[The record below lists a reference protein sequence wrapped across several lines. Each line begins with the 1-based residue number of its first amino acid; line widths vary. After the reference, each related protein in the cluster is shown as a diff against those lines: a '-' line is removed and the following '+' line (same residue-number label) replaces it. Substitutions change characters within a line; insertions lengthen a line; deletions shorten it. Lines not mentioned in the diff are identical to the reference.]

1 MDLKSLI
8 GTQKNFVFIGEAG
21 SGKSEIALNFAA
33 ELHALGEK
41 PVHFFDMDM
50 TKPLFR
56 SRDVE
61 ESLTATGI
69 HVHYQEQFYDAPTV
83 VGGVRLLLKDQEI
96 FTVLDV
102 GGDYIG
108 ARSIGGFQQ
117 ELNREDTAI
126 YYVLN
131 AFRPWSYDIEHIDE
145 TMGKILGVSHIKMEK
160 LHMVNNSNNGPQTT
174 AEEFLEGTKQLE
186 KAIAPY
192 ASILFSCVHDEL
204 YSQVARELSMPLLP
218 IKLYLTY
225 PWQPVS
231 MPIKK

>member
-8 GTQKNFVFIGEAG
+8 GTQKNFVFVGEAG
-21 SGKSEIALNFAA
+21 SGKSELALNFAA
-33 ELHALGEK
+33 QLHELGEK

-61 ESLTATGI
+61 DRLTATGI

-145 TMGKILGVSHIKMEK
+145 TMGKILGVSHIKLEK
-160 LHMVNNSNNGPQTT
+160 LNMVNNSNNGPQTT
-174 AEEFLEGTKQLE
+174 AEEFIKGTKRLE
-186 KAIAPY
+186 EALAPY
-192 ASILFSCVHDEL
+192 SNILFSSVKDEL

-218 IKLYLTY
+218 LKLYLTY
-225 PWQPVS
+225 PW
-231 MPIKK
+231 

>member
-8 GTQKNFVFIGEAG
+8 GTQKNFVFVGEAG
-21 SGKSEIALNFAA
+21 SGKSELALNFAA
-33 ELHALGEK
+33 QLHGLGER

-61 ESLTATGI
+61 DRLTATGI

-131 AFRPWSYDIEHIDE
+131 AFRPWSYDVEHIDE
-145 TMGKILGVSHIKMEK
+145 TMGKILGVSHIKLEK
-160 LHMVNNSNNGPQTT
+160 LNMVNNSNNGPQTT
-174 AEEFLEGTKQLE
+174 AEEFIKGTKRLE
-186 KAIAPY
+186 EALAPY
-192 ASILFSCVHDEL
+192 ASILFSSVKDEL
-204 YSQVARELSMPLLP
+204 YSQVAQELSMPLLP
-218 IKLYLTY
+218 LKLYLTY
-225 PWQPVS
+225 PW
-231 MPIKK
+231 

>member
-8 GTQKNFVFIGEAG
+8 GTQKNFVFIGE
-21 SGKSEIALNFAA
+21 
-33 ELHALGEK
+33 
-41 PVHFFDMDM
+41 VDMDM

-61 ESLTATGI
+61 DRLTATDI

-83 VGGVRLLLKDQEI
+83 VGGVRPLLKDQGN

-145 TMGKILGVSHIKMEK
+145 TMGKILGISHIKLEK
-160 LHMVNNSNNGPQTT
+160 IHMVNNSNNGPQTT
-174 AEEFLEGTKQLE
+174 AGEFLEGTKRLE
-186 KAIAPY
+186 KALAPY
-192 ASILFSCVHDEL
+192 ATILFSSVKEEL

-225 PWQPVS
+225 PWQ
-231 MPIKK
+231 